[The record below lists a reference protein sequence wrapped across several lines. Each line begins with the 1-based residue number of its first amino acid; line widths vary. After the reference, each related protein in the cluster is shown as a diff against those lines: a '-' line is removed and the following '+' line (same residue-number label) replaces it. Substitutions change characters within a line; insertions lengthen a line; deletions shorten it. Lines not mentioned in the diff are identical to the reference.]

1 MGMERELLILA
12 PGTHGVVGSCGGP
25 SVGGGCPRVAIGE
38 VIPCA
43 GYELALSGSRNARP
57 YEVSPRMTLCPLTVA
72 EALAVQS
79 DSTLIAA

>member
-1 MGMERELLILA
+1 M
-12 PGTHGVVGSCGGP
+12 
-25 SVGGGCPRVAIGE
+25 
-38 VIPCA
+38 IPCA
-43 GYELALSGSRNARP
+43 GYELALSGARHARP

>member
-1 MGMERELLILA
+1 MEREILILD
-12 PGTHGVVGSCGGP
+12 PGTHNVVGSCSGP
-25 SVGGGCPRVAIGE
+25 SANGACPRVAIGE
-38 VIPCA
+38 MVPCA
-43 GYELALSGSRNARP
+43 SYELALSGARDARS

>member
-1 MGMERELLILA
+1 MEREILIFDRE
-12 PGTHGVVGSCGGP
+12 THGVVSSCGGP
-25 SVGGGCPRVAIGE
+25 SADGACPRVAIGDM
-38 VIPCA
+38 VPCA
-43 GYELALSGSRNARP
+43 GYGLAISGTRDTRP

>member
-1 MGMERELLILA
+1 MEREILILA
-12 PGTHGVVGSCGGP
+12 PGTHGVVGSCVGP
-25 SVGGGCPRVAIGE
+25 SPDGACPRVAIGE
-38 VIPCA
+38 MVPCA
-43 GYELALSGSRNARP
+43 GYELAPAGVRNGRP